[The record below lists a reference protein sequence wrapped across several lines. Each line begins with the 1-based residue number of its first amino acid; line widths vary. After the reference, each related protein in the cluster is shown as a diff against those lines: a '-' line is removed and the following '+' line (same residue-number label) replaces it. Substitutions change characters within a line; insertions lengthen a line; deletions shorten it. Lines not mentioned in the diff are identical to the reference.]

1 MEQDEAWLKALVARR
16 TQETW
21 RRLRGPYYI
30 SFIAIDA
37 AKENV
42 DYKSIISPLKL
53 RQWALTVEVD
63 GVKAIA
69 HPVHKAK
76 VGFVPAAEEY
86 VFDDTDANAAAKASP
101 ITRPPFASQT
111 RRSTLQFME
120 ALSTLSDEELDKI
133 TIPVRII
140 VRLLFN

>member
-16 TQETW
+16 THETW
-21 RRLRGPYYI
+21 RSLRGPYYI

-42 DYKSIISPLKL
+42 DYKSIIEPLKL
-53 RQWALTVEVD
+53 RQWALAVEID
-63 GVKAIA
+63 GVKVIA
-69 HPVHKAK
+69 HHVHKAK
-76 VGFVPAAEEY
+76 VGFVPAEEEY
-86 VFDDTDANAAAKASP
+86 IFDDNNANNETKYAT
-101 ITRPPFASQT
+101 ITRRAPASQT

-120 ALSTLSDEELDKI
+120 TLSTLSDEELDKI
-133 TIPVRII
+133 TIPARTI